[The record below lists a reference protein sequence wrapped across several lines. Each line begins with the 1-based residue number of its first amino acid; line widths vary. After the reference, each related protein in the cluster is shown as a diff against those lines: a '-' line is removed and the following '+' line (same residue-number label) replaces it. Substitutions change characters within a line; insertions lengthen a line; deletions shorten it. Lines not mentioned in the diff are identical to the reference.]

1 MNSAQYFVKN
11 EYSKNVTAFEGDNYN
26 IFKYHLSIMTTKP
39 SVMSHVSFNAF
50 GIKIKISSE
59 DSCF

>member
-39 SVMSHVSFNAF
+39 SVMSHVSLTL
-50 GIKIKISSE
+50 SE
-59 DSCF
+59 SR